1 MGNKQVRKIQ
11 RGHRII
17 KDVMLVEEMSNGRSI
32 RAMSA
37 CFQAHLIS
45 AAKKNISMDTSTYNS
60 YFLALI
66 VSQMIHFNGRYARK
80 LGEEGLFITVA
91 IFVTK

>member
-32 RAMSA
+32 RA
-37 CFQAHLIS
+37 
-45 AAKKNISMDTSTYNS
+45 S
-60 YFLALI
+60 Y
-66 VSQMIHFNGRYARK
+66 G
-80 LGEEGLFITVA
+80 
-91 IFVTK
+91 